1 MRMIYKVFL
10 LLLMFTSGFQVIYAQ
25 YSRSYMEF
33 TPIQNNII
41 RKFDTLKVGHCYNL
55 DHTTEIG
62 VVFRYWLVDMCVGV
76 FKNNNNRDIVSAFD
90 TVNVSDSTLFHFY
103 HTTNPSDGII
113 IIWESRYIFDS
124 ELRAYMFKN
133 GKVTKMGKIEVDLDN
148 ALVPQVQ
155 YPVSKILIKTDG
167 QRIEFTFKEHLK
179 FRISQPFA
187 PEDFY
192 YVYKD
197 GGQLIPVL
205 KGKAGR
211 PVW

>member
-1 MRMIYKVFL
+1 
-10 LLLMFTSGFQVIYAQ
+10 
-25 YSRSYMEF
+25 
-33 TPIQNNII
+33 
-41 RKFDTLKVGHCYNL
+41 
-55 DHTTEIG
+55 
-62 VVFRYWLVDMCVGV
+62 
-76 FKNNNNRDIVSAFD
+76 
-90 TVNVSDSTLFHFY
+90 
-103 HTTNPSDGII
+103 
-113 IIWESRYIFDS
+113 
-124 ELRAYMFKN
+124 MFKN

-167 QRIEFTFKEHLK
+167 QRIEFSFTEHLK